1 VRLRVGEVR
10 AAIDAAA
17 RRVGRDPASVT
28 VVAVTKYVDV
38 ATARALVDAGVRDLG
53 ENQYQQLRDR
63 APELADLGV
72 RWHAI
77 GPLQRNKVRYV
88 ARWASV
94 FHALE
99 RVDVA
104 AALSSR
110 REAEGAAPVDCYV
123 QVNLAGERTKA
134 GIEPDGV
141 GPLLA
146 ACASLGGLRVIGLMT
161 MPPLAATPEDSRLW
175 FRQLARLAAE
185 HDLAGLSMGTSA
197 DYEVAV
203 EEGATAVRIGSA
215 FFG

>member
-1 VRLRVGEVR
+1 
-10 AAIDAAA
+10 
-17 RRVGRDPASVT
+17 
-28 VVAVTKYVDV
+28 
-38 ATARALVDAGVRDLG
+38 
-53 ENQYQQLRDR
+53 
-63 APELADLGV
+63 
-72 RWHAI
+72 
-77 GPLQRNKVRYV
+77 
-88 ARWASV
+88 
-94 FHALE
+94 
-99 RVDVA
+99 
-104 AALSSR
+104 
-110 REAEGAAPVDCYV
+110 
-123 QVNLAGERTKA
+123 VNLAGERTKA

-146 ACASLGGLRVIGLMT
+146 TCASLGGLRVIGLMT